1 MIWVRW
7 CLLKSIMSFM
17 TNQVKNGISL
27 ITIPVPIV
35 CVFQGC
41 VVSSCWYFAQVL
53 LRILITA
60 PLALYLLFLC
70 ALWSSG
76 DRCRRHVFYFSNR
89 AALGRNLHFL
99 GGRMGSGWG
108 ADGER
113 MGSGWGGGGV
123 ITWLLGE
130 QKGSSL
136 VIGNPSKRNHWR
148 RIRGIEFRRTTQI
161 CWTRPVSEHIK

>member
-41 VVSSCWYFAQVL
+41 VISSCWYFAQAL

-60 PLALYLLFLC
+60 CLISLFFSADW
-70 ALWSSG
+70 ALWSAG
-76 DRCRRHVFYFSNR
+76 DRRRHVFYFGNR
-89 AALGRNLHFL
+89 AALGRNLNRLFFRWGGAGD
-99 GGRMGSGWG
+99 GGR
-108 ADGER
+108 
-113 MGSGWGGGGV
+113 GGDQL
-123 ITWLLGE
+123 I
-130 QKGSSL
+130 
-136 VIGNPSKRNHWR
+136 
-148 RIRGIEFRRTTQI
+148 FRRTEGGIILNWEPKKEIIAEELEELRRTTHI
-161 CWTRPVSEHIK
+161 RLRAVSFFL